1 MLFLGF
7 PWTSLTC
14 ARSET
19 CRRKRNQ
26 SNTRD
31 ITPVPFGS
39 IRSNDGN
46 NWYKVLGDSVIGCFD
61 SSMCSCC
68 LRWHWNARK
77 DLLIVPELRLLNH
90 GVSSGL
96 VTDRNMWLSI
106 LETQTCSFWDAMVV
120 PKNPFSETPQSWV
133 SFDSYNMGLS
143 VPMVVGRGIQRE
155 HKLFYQGTI

>member
-14 ARSET
+14 
-19 CRRKRNQ
+19 RRKCSQ
-26 SNTRD
+26 SNRRD
-31 ITPVPFGS
+31 ITPVPFSS
-39 IRSNDGN
+39 IRFDDGN
-46 NWYKVLGDSVIGCFD
+46 DWYKVLGNSVIGCFD
-61 SSMCSCC
+61 SLMRLCC
-68 LRWHWNARK
+68 LRWHWNTRK
-77 DLLIVPELRLLNH
+77 DVPIVPELQVVSH

-96 VTDRNMWLSI
+96 VTNRNMWLSI

-143 VPMVVGRGIQRE
+143 IPMVVGWGIQRE
-155 HKLFYQGTI
+155 HKLFYQGTT